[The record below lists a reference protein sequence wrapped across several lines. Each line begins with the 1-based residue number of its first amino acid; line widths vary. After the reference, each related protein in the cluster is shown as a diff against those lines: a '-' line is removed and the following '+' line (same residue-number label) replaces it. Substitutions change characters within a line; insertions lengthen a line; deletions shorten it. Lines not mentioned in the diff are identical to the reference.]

1 MSKWLSSTNA
11 KEIGTLYLVF
21 AVFAGIQKITIMLAL
36 YLAIC
41 WETLLK
47 LNIKPVYTVLELGK
61 ILYLKGLSAVNFIL
75 RDFTQ
80 DNLSLEGVSNTSYNN
95 NFNINSKDTC
105 SNTNI
110 KSINTNSVLTP
121 QSPKVKIGLCQTTK
135 MHSSNL
141 ATNPTNN
148 TKQNNRSS
156 QLGNYLAGLI
166 ESDGTI
172 IVPKE
177 GSSNTPKMS
186 IVFNV
191 KDKPLALHLKQVLG
205 YGSVQESGN
214 AVYLVIRSKIGI
226 LDLVSLIN
234 GKFRTPKIARLH
246 ALIDWINSKP
256 SYSALTNGGLDKFPL
271 DHSDLKDNAWLS
283 GFSEGDS
290 TFQIRVTE
298 GIPYNHVST
307 TYEISQGRQDLT
319 LLASYKPIM
328 QDIANLFL
336 AQLGTVFLS
345 TYDRLGKQKFV
356 RARNV
361 SQAGAQEV
369 VNYFNKFPL
378 FSSKYLDFLSWAEA
392 QKLITNKLHLT
403 KNGPEGLDR
412 IKSLKN
418 TMNNN
423 RSVFSWEHLNDFY
436 RR

>member
-166 ESDGTI
+166 EGYGTI
-172 IVPKE
+172 VVPKTE
-177 GSSNTPKMS
+177 RSAKDKINYPSIQ
-186 IVFNV
+186 IVFHL
-191 KDKPLALHLKQVLG
+191 KDLPLALMIQKELKN
-205 YGSVQESGN
+205 GSLSRKKGVN
-214 AVYLVIRSKIGI
+214 AYILTINNLDGLLLVT
-226 LDLVSLIN
+226 SLIN
-234 GKFRTPKIARLH
+234 GNMRTPKIYALYY
-246 ALIDWINSKP
+246 LIDWLNLKFEINIPKKSLNN
-256 SYSALTNGGLDKFPL
+256 SPL
-271 DHSDLKDNAWLS
+271 NSNAWLS
-283 GFSEGDS
+283 GFIEADGHFSVRITTSSKYPKVECKFELSQRQNDHNNRNNLEFLEAIAIFLVS
-290 TFQIRVTE
+290 SVKAVRVNKPNPE
-298 GIPYNHVST
+298 YRVRT
-307 TYEISQGRQDLT
+307 TSLKG
-319 LLASYKPIM
+319 
-328 QDIANLFL
+328 NLVL
-336 AQLGTVFLS
+336 EDYLS
-345 TYDRLGKQKFV
+345 
-356 RARNV
+356 
-361 SQAGAQEV
+361 
-369 VNYFNKFPL
+369 KFPL
-378 FSSKYLDFLSWAEA
+378 FSSKYLDYKNWIKVLDYFKSGRFD
-392 QKLITNKLHLT
+392 QKSNIENIIS
-403 KNGPEGLDR
+403 
-412 IKSLKN
+412 IKSC
-418 TMNNN
+418 MND
-423 RSVFSWEHLNDFY
+423 RRTVFSWDHLGRFHNLD
-436 RR
+436 